1 MINNLIVFI
10 RGSLGAISDID
21 DDELYCNVVSDEVRE
36 WIATTF
42 ARGQGTSRRKSI
54 LPRHTF
60 RGVVHA
66 VKASLY
72 VHK

>member
-1 MINNLIVFI
+1 M
-10 RGSLGAISDID
+10 SAISDID
-21 DDELYCNVVSDEVRE
+21 EELYTDVVSDEVRE

-42 ARGQGTSRRKSI
+42 ARGPGTLRRKSI
-54 LPRHTF
+54 MPRHTF

-72 VHK
+72 VNK

>member
-1 MINNLIVFI
+1 M
-10 RGSLGAISDID
+10 GAISTIDEEFFSDI
-21 DDELYCNVVSDEVRE
+21 VSEEVRE

-42 ARGQGTSRRKSI
+42 ARGQGLSRRKSV